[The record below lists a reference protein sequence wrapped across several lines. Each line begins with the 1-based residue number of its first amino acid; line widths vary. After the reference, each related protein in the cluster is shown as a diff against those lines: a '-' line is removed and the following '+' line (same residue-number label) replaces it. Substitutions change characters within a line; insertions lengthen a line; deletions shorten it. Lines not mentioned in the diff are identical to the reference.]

1 MCNSWVASYK
11 AEKVGE
17 SHSKRKTRQIE
28 QKKGVGQNKAED
40 KMVLFSK
47 VSLAKMLRFFLIG
60 LLIRLL
66 KTRKGFEK

>member
-1 MCNSWVASYK
+1 MCNSWAASYK

-28 QKKGVGQNKAED
+28 QEKGVGQNKAQD

-47 VSLAKMLRFFLIG
+47 VSLVKMLRFF
-60 LLIRLL
+60 
-66 KTRKGFEK
+66 